1 MNKLWFWLLAGIL
14 SMMVLVAAWL
24 YVQIESAHTP
34 SNTPSNASSQ
44 SVQVMIPHG
53 ASTIKIARLLQQQ
66 GVIASQRL
74 FRLLVR
80 YEAAGNGLR
89 SGLYG
94 FEKPATMSQIIARL
108 QRGDVMHFK
117 VTVPEGLR
125 SDEVLDLLAAR
136 TATDVADWKRALHEL
151 LPGESEGRL
160 LPETYQ
166 YNKPIQIKRMVQS
179 MIQAQAKIM
188 AELSKDVHE
197 QQRLRIMASIVE
209 KETRLAKERPLV
221 AAVIRN
227 RLKRGMPLQMDPT
240 VIYGMWKRDGH
251 FSGNIR
257 KKDLRTNTA
266 WNTYTNRGLP
276 PTPIGNPGAASLRA
290 AAAPADVTYLFFV
303 ADGTGGHQFATT
315 LAEHNAN
322 VARWVKL
329 EREKNRAR

>member
-1 MNKLWFWLLAGIL
+1 MKKVVLWLLVAML
-14 SMMVLVAAWL
+14 SVAVLVSGWL
-24 YVQIESAHTP
+24 YVHIESIHAP
-34 SNTPSNASSQ
+34 SQT
-44 SVQVMIPHG
+44 VQIMIPHG
-53 ASTIKIARLLQQQ
+53 SSTIKIARLLQQQ
-66 GVIASQRL
+66 DVIASQYL

-80 YEAAGNGLR
+80 YEGGGNGLR
-89 SGLYG
+89 SGLYA

-108 QRGDVMHFK
+108 QRGDVMRFK

-125 SDEVLDLLAAR
+125 TDEVLNLLATK
-136 TATDVADWKRALHEL
+136 TATDVVNWQRALKTL
-151 LPGESEGRL
+151 LPTQDEGRL

-166 YNKPIQIKRMVQS
+166 YNKPIQIKRMLKS
-179 MIQAQAKIM
+179 MLQAQAKIM
-188 AELSKDVHE
+188 AELSADVHE
-197 QQRLRIMASIVE
+197 QQRLRIMASIIE
-209 KETRLAKERPLV
+209 KETRLEKERPWV

-240 VIYGMWKRDGH
+240 VIYGVWKRDGH

-257 KKDLRTNTA
+257 KKDLRTNTP

>member
-1 MNKLWFWLLAGIL
+1 MNKLWFGLLAGIL
-14 SMMVLVAAWL
+14 SVVVLVCGWL
-24 YVQIESAHTP
+24 YVQVEALHAP
-34 SNTPSNASSQ
+34 SKA
-44 SVQVMIPHG
+44 VQVMIPHG
-53 ASTIKIARLLQQQ
+53 ASTIKIARLLQQN
-66 GVIASQRL
+66 GVIESQHL
-74 FRLLVR
+74 FRFLVR

-94 FEKPATMSQIIARL
+94 FKQPATMHQIIRRL
-108 QRGDVMHFK
+108 QRGDVLRFK

-125 SDEVLDLLAAR
+125 TDEVLNLLAAR
-136 TATDVADWKRALHEL
+136 TATDVADWQRALKAL

-166 YNKPIQIKRMVQS
+166 YNKPIQIKRMLQS

-188 AELSKDVHE
+188 AELSSDAHE
-197 QQRLRIMASIVE
+197 QQRLRIMASIIE
-209 KETRLAKERPLV
+209 KETRLAKERPWV

-227 RLKRGMPLQMDPT
+227 RLHKGMPLQMDPT
-240 VIYGMWKRDGH
+240 VIYGLWKTTGA
-251 FSGNIR
+251 FSGNIH
-257 KKDLRTNTA
+257 KKDLSADTA

-276 PTPIGNPGAASLRA
+276 PTPIGNPGEASLRA

-329 EREKNRAR
+329 ERKKNRAR